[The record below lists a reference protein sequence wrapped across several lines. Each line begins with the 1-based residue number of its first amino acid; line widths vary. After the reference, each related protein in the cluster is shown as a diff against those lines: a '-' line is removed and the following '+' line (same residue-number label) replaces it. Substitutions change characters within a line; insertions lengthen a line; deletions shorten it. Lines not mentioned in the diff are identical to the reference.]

1 MVRTSAR
8 LKDIALVTGFS
19 ANTVSL
25 ALRESRR
32 IPKETRDRIVA
43 AARQLNYL
51 PNHVA
56 QSLVS
61 RETKTI
67 GLVLTDIMNP
77 TLTLAA
83 RSIERELASRGYSL
97 MLAATDNVL
106 DKEAAALNVFRS
118 RQVDGMLIYP
128 TAHRQLD
135 RIRPLRDAGYPVVLL
150 VADPD
155 AGIDVVG
162 IDDRRGAQKAVQ
174 HLVGLGHRRIAF
186 LDSARPLGNSEKFDG
201 YAAALGEAGL
211 TPDRHLVIDPHGHRA
226 TEGYRATGA
235 LMGRRKRPTA
245 LFAANDSLAIGALR
259 WCADNRVLVPGDLA
273 VVGYDDI
280 EASAYIDVPLTTV
293 HYAADIVSDLAVKRL
308 LLLIAALDRLPDP
321 EVTLIEPELVIRASC
336 GADRS
341 GGRTGDGRVTPAVS
355 PSAEAE

>member
-1 MVRTSAR
+1 MVKTPTR
-8 LKDIALVTGFS
+8 LKDIALATGFS

-32 IPKETRDRIVA
+32 IPKETRDLILD

-61 RETKTI
+61 RATKTI

-83 RSIERELASRGYSL
+83 RSIERELAMRGYGL
-97 MLAATDNVL
+97 LLAASDNDL
-106 DKEAAALNVFRS
+106 DKEVAVLNVFRS

-150 VADPD
+150 VADRD

-162 IDDRRGAQKAVQ
+162 IDDRRGAYKAVK
-174 HLVGLGHRRIAF
+174 HLVGLGHREIAF
-186 LDSARPLGNSEKFDG
+186 LDAARALGNSEKYDG
-201 YAAALGEAGL
+201 YAAALGEAGIA
-211 TPDRHLVIDPHGHRA
+211 PDRHLVTDPHGHRA
-226 TEGYRATGA
+226 TEGYSA
-235 LMGRRKRPTA
+235 LAELMSRRKRPTA
-245 LFAANDSLAIGALR
+245 LFASNDSLAIGALR
-259 WCADNRVLVPGDLA
+259 WCRDHGVAVPIDLA
-273 VVGYDDI
+273 VVGYDEI
-280 EASAYIDVPLTTV
+280 EASAFIDVPLTTV

-308 LLLIAALDRLPDP
+308 LALITAPDRLPPP
-321 EVTLIEPELVIRASC
+321 EVTLIEPQLVIRASC
-336 GADRS
+336 GAAA
-341 GGRTGDGRVTPAVS
+341 TP
-355 PSAEAE
+355 PPPQ

>member
-8 LKDIALVTGFS
+8 LKDIALATGFS

-32 IPKETRDRIVA
+32 IPKETRDRILD

-106 DKEAAALNVFRS
+106 DKEVAVLNVFRS
-118 RQVDGMLIYP
+118 
-128 TAHRQLD
+128 
-135 RIRPLRDAGYPVVLL
+135 
-150 VADPD
+150 
-155 AGIDVVG
+155 
-162 IDDRRGAQKAVQ
+162 
-174 HLVGLGHRRIAF
+174 
-186 LDSARPLGNSEKFDG
+186 RPLGNSEKYDG
-201 YAAALGEAGL
+201 YTAALGEAGL
-211 TPDRHLVIDPHGHRA
+211 VLDRQLVIDPHGHRA
-226 TEGYRATGA
+226 TEGYLALAA

-259 WCADNRVLVPGDLA
+259 WCRDNRVRVPADLA
-273 VVGYDDI
+273 
-280 EASAYIDVPLTTV
+280 
-293 HYAADIVSDLAVKRL
+293 
-308 LLLIAALDRLPDP
+308 
-321 EVTLIEPELVIRASC
+321 
-336 GADRS
+336 
-341 GGRTGDGRVTPAVS
+341 
-355 PSAEAE
+355 